1 MVTQLDTDISTE
13 EVHLAIDR
21 MKDGKASGADG
32 LCAELFKNLD
42 AITLRTLTKLFNKVF
57 QLAASWAQV
66 LIIPI
71 YKSGEPDCANNY
83 RGITLLPVIAKL
95 FSAVLENRIQIW
107 ATKERIIPIYQFG
120 FRKGHRTSDPVFVL
134 NSLLEKTKWKHKRL
148 FCCFID
154 FQKAFDSVSH
164 GLLWKKLSNLGLSSQ
179 MCTILRS
186 MYSQA

>member
-1 MVTQLDTDISTE
+1 M
-13 EVHLAIDR
+13 
-21 MKDGKASGADG
+21 
-32 LCAELFKNLD
+32 
-42 AITLRTLTKLFNKVF
+42 TKLFNKVF
-57 QLAASWAQV
+57 QLGQFPASLAQG

-134 NSLLEKTKWKHKRL
+134 NSLLEKTKWKHKRM

-164 GLLWKKLSNLGLSSQ
+164 GLL
-179 MCTILRS
+179 
-186 MYSQA
+186 